1 MNVKRNQGGFTL
13 IELMIVVA
21 IIGILAAIALPAYQ
35 NYTARAQ
42 GGADLATARA
52 ALTCVAE
59 IVQTGDDSRD
69 ATDPVASNGCTT
81 SEVTVGGT
89 PAAHTLT
96 VTSGDGTTGTG
107 GTILITLNDEGNV
120 ATCAASGYRGQ
131 TIRGCE
137 GAGGGNGGGTGGGD

>member
-42 GGADLATARA
+42 GGSDLATARA
-52 ALTCVAE
+52 VLTCVAE
-59 IVQTGDDSRD
+59 IVQTGDDRD
-69 ATDPVASNGCTT
+69 ATAPVAENGCSTA
-81 SEVTVGGT
+81 EVEVAGDPT
-89 PAAHTLT
+89 AHTLT
-96 VTSGDGTTGTG
+96 VDSDGNVG
-107 GTILITLNDEGNV
+107 GEIVITLNDEGNV
-120 ATCAASGYRGQ
+120 ASCEATGYRGQ

-137 GAGGGNGGGTGGGD
+137 GTTET